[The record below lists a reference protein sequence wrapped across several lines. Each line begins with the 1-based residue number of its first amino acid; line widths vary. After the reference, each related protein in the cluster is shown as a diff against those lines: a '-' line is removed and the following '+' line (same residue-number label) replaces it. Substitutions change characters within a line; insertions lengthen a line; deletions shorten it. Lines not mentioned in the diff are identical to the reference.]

1 MKKVKFLLGALLLMV
16 VAVACND
23 DYDTPPMVVPT
34 ATHTPNMTLLE
45 FKTKYW
51 QDGRNFIDTCKEDI
65 VIHGYVSGTD
75 AAGNIYKHM
84 YIQDETAGLGISIDA
99 NSIYNTYRVGQ
110 EVVINMKD
118 FFIGKYNGEYLLGK
132 PEWYAAQSAWEAGRM
147 TLDMFQQ
154 HAELNG
160 LPNLDKV
167 VPVVTKITDFSGKSD
182 GETQIKYQ
190 GQLVKF
196 ENVKWQEADGEVPYS
211 EASASSTRH
220 IVDEEGN
227 TLDVTNSNYANFRA
241 NILPLGTGDVVG
253 ILYLTGSDQWKL
265 YLRDTDDCIG
275 FENNTKGT
283 LKDPYT
289 VLEAIE
295 AQDTDAEGWVEGY
308 IVGAVG
314 PEVQTVS
321 GNGDIEFKAP
331 TTLDNT
337 LVIGETADTKDI
349 AQCVVVALPPQSSFR
364 NDASLVKYP
373 ELLGTKI
380 LVKGKLAKFMG
391 MAGITENSG
400 SQDEYKLSII
410 TGGVTQLEEGF
421 ETGIPSTWK
430 NIQVKG
436 DKAWYQT
443 TFDNNGYAA
452 MTGYKGTAPF
462 ESWLIS
468 PAIDIKNAPN
478 KTFSF
483 QSQVNGYGSTTTT
496 MKVYLLT
503 TADPETAEKI
513 ELTSLAK
520 WPTAPA
526 SGYSGFVESG
536 DIDLSEYE
544 GTYCIGFV
552 YEATNDA
559 NYGTWTID
567 DVKFG
572 MGKVVSNTE
581 SDFDTMNDGKET
593 SSFGTLTSK
602 KGWVATNAALLR
614 GGASDANPIFTFIGG
629 SDVYA
634 VNLNGKVGET
644 GVLVSPV
651 ITGGIGTLSFNYGHA
666 LSEKGLH
673 FIVYVKINGVV
684 AKTYT
689 FNEDNTTSKTAY
701 EANLAVDTAGND
713 LTVEVHAQSFTNS
726 TSNKDRVAIW
736 NVHWTPFEP

>member
-65 VIHGYVSGTD
+65 VIHGWVSGTD

-99 NSIYNTYRVGQ
+99 NSIYNTYREGQ

-167 VPVVTKITDFSGKSD
+167 QPVVTKITDFSGKSD
-182 GETQIKYQ
+182 AETQIKYQ

-211 EASASSTRH
+211 EASASTTRH
-220 IVDEEGN
+220 IVDENGN

-241 NILPLGTGDVVG
+241 YTLPLGTGDVVG

-265 YLRDTDDCIG
+265 YLRDRTDCIG
-275 FENNTKGT
+275 FADNTKGT

-295 AQDTDAEGWVEGY
+295 AQDTEANGWVVGY
-308 IVGAVG
+308 IVGAVA
-314 PEVQTVS
+314 PEVTTVS
-321 GNGDIEFKAP
+321 GNQDIEFNDHP
-331 TTLDNT
+331 TLTNT
-337 LVIGETADTKDI
+337 LVIGQTPETRDI
-349 AQCVVVALPPQSSFR
+349 SECVVVALPQQSPFAMAANLR
-364 NDASLVKYP
+364 QYP
-373 ELLGTKI
+373 ELFGTKI
-380 LVKGKLAKFMG
+380 LVKGDLSKFMG
-391 MAGITENSG
+391 MAGITNNSG
-400 SQDEYKLSII
+400 STDEYQLSII
-410 TGGVTQLEEGF
+410 TGGVTQLNEGF
-421 ETGIPSTWK
+421 DSAIPSTWK
-430 NIQVKG
+430 NVQVKG

-503 TADPETAEKI
+503 TDDPTTAEKI
-513 ELTSLAK
+513 DLTPLAK

-526 SGYSGFVESG
+526 SGYSGFVASG
-536 DIDLSEYE
+536 DIDLSEYS

-567 DVKFG
+567 DVQFG

-581 SDFDTMNDGKET
+581 DDFDTMNGGSPT
-593 SSFGTLTSK
+593 SSFGSLTST
-602 KGWVATNAALLR
+602 KGWTATNAALLQ
-614 GGASDANPIFTFIGG
+614 GGPGSNPRFEYLGDATVF
-629 SDVYA
+629 A
-634 VNLNGKVGET
+634 VNLNGKVGAT
-644 GVLVSPV
+644 GTLTSPV
-651 ITGGIGTLSFNYGHA
+651 LHDGLGTLTFNYSHCM
-666 LSEKGLH
+666 SESGIH
-673 FIVYVKINGVV
+673 FTVNILQNGSVVKTFSVDQDGTT
-684 AKTYT
+684 AKTLYT
-689 FNEDNTTSKTAY
+689 FTQDVNISGDFTIEFVAR
-701 EANLAVDTAGND
+701 
-713 LTVEVHAQSFTNS
+713 SFTNS
-726 TSNKDRVAIW
+726 SSNKDRVAISK
-736 NVHWTPFEP
+736 VSWTNN